1 MAQFQRLLVDLI
13 LAAVLLVVAE
23 AAGDPDASGCRGL
36 TRGRYSR
43 IFAFGNSLTDNGNA
57 AIYPPTA
64 GGTFTKLPYG
74 QTYFGRPSGRAS
86 DGRIITDFLGN
97 QPQSD
102 LSVDQTNKLL

>member
-1 MAQFQRLLVDLI
+1 MRCGLLLCLVL
-13 LAAVLLVVAE
+13 LAPAGPPAAVARE
-23 AAGDPDASGCRGL
+23 YAAVFNFGD
-36 TRGRYSR
+36 
-43 IFAFGNSLTDNGNA
+43 SLTDTGNA

-64 GGTFTKLPYG
+64 GGTFTELPYG